1 MPFEFEQNRAYACPD
16 DADPR
21 ISSPRQFEI
30 IRYSDLSGSTVR
42 ADVPLTNIPHQLNRL
57 IGRAREAAELRRLL
71 SDSRLVTLT
80 GAGGVGKTQLALEVA
95 SELLWQY
102 RDGVWFIDLAGV
114 TDPALVPQAVASVL
128 DVLEEADRPL
138 IDSLRDYLWDRQ
150 ILLIL
155 DTCAHLIQTCA
166 TFVEALLGTAANLS
180 FLVTSREPLRIP
192 GEIIWPVAPLPVPD
206 LEHLPSFE
214 KLLTNASVRLF
225 VDRVVTNQPEFVVTK
240 ENAPVVA
247 RICAHLDGLPLAIE
261 LAANRTRTLCLNELA
276 RRLEDGFSLLSSG
289 HRTAPARHQTLQAAL
304 AWSFDLLSPPERLM
318 LARLSVLTSDWTF
331 DVAEAVAA
339 GDGVAASDV
348 LPLVS
353 ALIDKSLVLA
363 DLDSGGMARYR
374 LLRSVRWYG
383 QEQISGSAEE
393 GSLRRRYIEYF
404 LGLTER
410 AEEAGFGPEQRAWLD
425 KLEREHHNLRTAL
438 EWSLNGEQVELG
450 SRLAGALWHFWYRR
464 NHLDEARR
472 WLDQAIA
479 AAIADETVL
488 PARVRAKVL
497 YAAAWLAYIRDDL
510 DDAMEYGAGSL
521 TFFRQARDH
530 TGVAAVLSLQALAV
544 EHRGDLTQA
553 SAYAQQSLS
562 LCRDLGD
569 RTGTARSLT
578 CLGIILERQGDRD
591 QAEVLLTEALA
602 IQRDLGDLWGIA
614 FSLGRLAMLEFRQ
627 RDCACATALLRESVA
642 LHRDLGDR
650 AGTAADLE
658 MLACVAVARGAPERA
673 ARLCGAASAIRD
685 VTGAPVLPVDQ
696 ADVESMVNASRA
708 ALDDAA
714 FSAAW
719 EAGRLLSL
727 QEALQ
732 EVMAEDGS
740 PEATILDRGDPDT
753 ETPPG
758 DLTRRE
764 FEVAILVADGLTN
777 REIAEKLTISARTV
791 DTHVTHILRKQ
802 EFGCRSQ
809 IAAWI
814 AEMRMPMTPAR

>member
-1 MPFEFEQNRAYACPD
+1 MPLEFEQNRVYSCPD
-16 DADPR
+16 DAESR

-42 ADVPLTNIPHQLNRL
+42 ADVPLTNIPHQLNRI
-57 IGRAREAAELRRLL
+57 IGRERETAELRQLL
-71 SDSRLVTLT
+71 SDARLITLT
-80 GAGGVGKTQLALEVA
+80 GAGGVGKTQLALEVV
-95 SELLWQY
+95 SELLWRY
-102 RDGVWFIDLAGV
+102 RDGVWFIDLAEV

-128 DVLEEADRPL
+128 DVLEETDRPL

-166 TFVEALLGTAANLS
+166 TLVEALLGSAPNLS
-180 FLVTSREPLRIP
+180 FLVTSREPLRVP

-214 KLLTNASVRLF
+214 KLVTNPSVRLF
-225 VDRVVTNQPEFVVTK
+225 VDRVVTNQPEFVITR

-247 RICAHLDGLPLAIE
+247 WICAHLDGLPLAIE

-289 HRTAPARHQTLQAAL
+289 HRTAPNRHQTLQAAL

-318 LARLSVLTSDWTF
+318 LTRLSVFTNDWTL
-331 DVAEAVAA
+331 DAAEVVAA

-363 DLDSGGMARYR
+363 DLDSGGTARYR

-383 QEQISGSAEE
+383 QEQFRGSAEE
-393 GSLRRRYIEYF
+393 GPLRRRYIEYF
-404 LGLTER
+404 LGLAKR
-410 AEEAGFGPEQRAWLD
+410 AEEAQFGPEQLAWLD
-425 KLEREHHNLRTAL
+425 KLEREHNNLRTAL
-438 EWSLNGEQVELG
+438 EWSFNGAQGELG
-450 SRLAGALWHFWYRR
+450 SRLAAALCHFWYRR
-464 NHLDEARR
+464 NHLDEGRH
-472 WLDQAIA
+472 WLDRAITLA
-479 AAIADETVL
+479 MSGETVL
-488 PARVRAKVL
+488 PARVWASVL
-497 YAAAWLAYIRDDL
+497 HAAAWLAYVRDDL
-510 DDAMEYGAGSL
+510 DDAMEHGAGSL
-521 TFFRQARDH
+521 KFFRQAGDQA
-530 TGVAAVLSLQALAV
+530 GVAAALVLQGLVV
-544 EHRGDLTQA
+544 ERRGDLAQA
-553 SAYAQQSLS
+553 AAYAQQSLA
-562 LCRDLGD
+562 LCRELGD
-569 RTGTARSLT
+569 RAGIAHSLT
-578 CLGIILERQGDRD
+578 CLGIVLDRLGDHDR
-591 QAEVLLTEALA
+591 AEALLTEALA
-602 IQRDLGDLWGIA
+602 IQRDLGHLWGIA
-614 FSLGRLAMLEFRQ
+614 FSLGRLAMVGLRQ

-642 LHRDLGDR
+642 LHRELGDR
-650 AGTAADLE
+650 VGTAADLE
-658 MLACVAVARGAPERA
+658 LLACVAVTRGAPERA
-673 ARLCGAASAIRD
+673 ARLCGTASVIRD
-685 VTGAPVLPVDQ
+685 ATGIPVLPVDR

-708 ALDDAA
+708 ALGDAA
-714 FSAAW
+714 FSASRG
-719 EAGRLLSL
+719 AGRSLSVE
-727 QEALQ
+727 EALQ
-732 EVMAEDGS
+732 EVLAEDGL
-740 PEATILDRGDPDT
+740 PKATRLEGGDQNA

-764 FEVAILVADGLTN
+764 FEVAVLVADGLTN

-814 AEMRMPMTPAR
+814 AEMRMPAPPAR

>member
-1 MPFEFEQNRAYACPD
+1 MPLEFEQNRAYACPD
-16 DADPR
+16 DADPGMGP
-21 ISSPRQFEI
+21 PRQFEI
-30 IRYSDLSGSTVR
+30 IRYSDLPGSTVR
-42 ADVPLTNIPHQLNRL
+42 ADVPLTNIPNQLNTI
-57 IGRAREAAELRRLL
+57 IGRAREAAELRQLL
-71 SDSRLVTLT
+71 LDSRLVTLT

-95 SELLWQY
+95 SELLWRY

-114 TDPALVPQAVASVL
+114 TDPARVTQTVASAL
-128 DVLEEADRPL
+128 DVLEETGRPL

-166 TFVEALLGTAANLS
+166 TFVEALLGAAANLS
-180 FLVTSREPLRIP
+180 FLVTSREPLRVP

-206 LEHLPSFE
+206 PGDLPSFE
-214 KLLTNASVRLF
+214 TLLTNASVRLF
-225 VDRVVTNQPEFVVTK
+225 VDRVATNQPEFVVTK

-318 LARLSVLTSDWTF
+318 LTRLSAFTSDWTL

-339 GDGVAASDV
+339 GNGVATSDV

-353 ALIDKSLVLA
+353 ALIDKSLVLV
-363 DLDSGGMARYR
+363 DLDSGGTARYR
-374 LLRSVRWYG
+374 LLKSVRWYG
-383 QEQISGSAEE
+383 QEQFRGSSEE

-404 LGLTER
+404 LGLAER
-410 AEEAGFGPEQRAWLD
+410 AEEARFGPEQFARLD
-425 KLEREHHNLRTAL
+425 RLEREHHNLRTAL

-464 NHLDEARR
+464 NHLDEGRH

-479 AAIADETVL
+479 LSSASETVL

-497 YAAAWLAYIRDDL
+497 YAAAWLAYVRGDL
-510 DDAMEYGAGSL
+510 NDAMEYGAGSL
-521 TFFRQARDH
+521 TFFRQAGDQA
-530 TGVAAVLSLQALAV
+530 GVAAVLALQGLIV
-544 EHRGDLTQA
+544 EHRGDLA
-553 SAYAQQSLS
+553 RAAAYAQQSLS
-562 LCRDLGD
+562 LCRELGD
-569 RTGTARSLT
+569 RAGTARSLT
-578 CLGIILERQGDRD
+578 CLGIVLDRQRD
-591 QAEVLLTEALA
+591 HNQAEVLLTEALA

-614 FSLGRLAMLEFRQ
+614 FSLGRLAMVGFRQ

-642 LHRDLGDR
+642 LHRELGDW
-650 AGTAADLE
+650 AGTAGDLE
-658 MLACVAVARGAPERA
+658 KLACVAVARGTPERS
-673 ARLCGAASAIRD
+673 ARLGGTASAIRD
-685 VTGAPVLPVDQ
+685 AIGAPVLPVDQ
-696 ADVESMVNASRA
+696 ADVESMVRASRA
-708 ALDDAA
+708 ALGNAA
-714 FSAAW
+714 FSAGW
-719 EAGRLLSL
+719 DAGRSLSA
-727 QEALQ
+727 EEVIQ
-732 EVMAEDGS
+732 EVLAEDGS
-740 PEATILDRGDPDT
+740 SQATRLERGDPDA
-753 ETPPG
+753 EAPPG

-814 AEMRMPMTPAR
+814 AEMRMPITPAR

>member
-1 MPFEFEQNRAYACPD
+1 MPLEFEQNSVYSCPD
-16 DADPR
+16 DAESG

-30 IRYSDLSGSTVR
+30 IRYSDLRGSTVR
-42 ADVPLTNIPHQLNRL
+42 ADVPLTNIPCQLITI
-57 IGRAREAAELRRLL
+57 IGRAREAAELRQFL

-80 GAGGVGKTQLALEVA
+80 GVGGVGKTQLALEVA
-95 SELLWQY
+95 SELLWRY
-102 RDGVWFIDLAGV
+102 RDGIWFIDLAEV

-128 DVLEEADRPL
+128 DVLEEPGRAL

-155 DTCAHLIQTCA
+155 DTCAHLIQACA
-166 TFVEALLGTAANLS
+166 TLVETLLGSAANLS
-180 FLVTSREPLRIP
+180 VLVTSREPLRVP

-206 LEHLPSFE
+206 LEQPPSFE
-214 KLLTNASVRLF
+214 KLLSNPSVRLF

-304 AWSFDLLSPPERLM
+304 AWSFDLLSPAERLM
-318 LARLSVLTSDWTF
+318 LTRLAVFTNDWTL
-331 DVAEAVAA
+331 DAAEAVVA

-353 ALIDKSLVLA
+353 ALIDKSLVQA
-363 DLDSGGMARYR
+363 DLDNGGTARYR

-383 QEQISGSAEE
+383 REQFQGSAEE
-393 GSLRRRYIEYF
+393 GSLRVRYIAYF
-404 LGLTER
+404 LGLAER
-410 AEEAGFGPEQRAWLD
+410 AEEARFGPEQLAWLD
-425 KLEREHHNLRTAL
+425 RLEREHKNLQTAL
-438 EWSLNGEQVELG
+438 EWSLNGAQVELG
-450 SRLAGALWHFWYRR
+450 SRLAVALWHFWYRR

-472 WLDQAIA
+472 WLDQAITLA
-479 AAIADETVL
+479 VIGETVL

-497 YAAAWLAYIRDDL
+497 YAAAWLAYTRDDL
-510 DDAMEYGAGSL
+510 DGAMEYGTGSL
-521 TFFRQARDH
+521 TFFRQAGDQA
-530 TGVAAVLSLQALAV
+530 GIAAVLALQGLVV
-544 EHRGDLTQA
+544 ERRGDLAQA
-553 SAYAQQSLS
+553 AAYAQQSLA
-562 LCRDLGD
+562 LCRELGD
-569 RTGTARSLT
+569 RTGIAHALT
-578 CLGIILERQGDRD
+578 CLGIVLDRRGDHHR
-591 QAEVLLTEALA
+591 AEALLTEALA
-602 IQRDLGDLWGIA
+602 IQRDLGHLWGIA
-614 FSLGRLAMLEFRQ
+614 FSLGRLAMVGLRQ

-642 LHRDLGDR
+642 LHRELGDR

-658 MLACVAVARGAPERA
+658 LLACVAVARGAPEQA
-673 ARLCGAASAIRD
+673 ARWCGTASAIRD
-685 VTGAPVLPVDQ
+685 ATGVPVLPVDR
-696 ADVESMVNASRA
+696 ADVESMVDASRA
-708 ALDDAA
+708 ALGDAA
-714 FSAAW
+714 FSTGW
-719 EAGRLLSL
+719 DAGRSLSL

-732 EVMAEDGS
+732 EVLAEDGS
-740 PEATILDRGDPDT
+740 PKASRLGGGDPDA
-753 ETPPG
+753 EPPPG

-764 FEVAILVADGLTN
+764 FEVAMLVADGLTN

-814 AEMRMPMTPAR
+814 AEMRMPAPPAR